1 MNMAVVSSAGRPRTV
16 KRRGFGQTLRLM
28 RKEWSAYLF
37 LAPSLLQFA
46 VLTAFPVVFSFYLS
60 FHEWNILEP
69 AKPFVGLDNYRRLLN
84 DRRVIQSIW
93 NTLYYTIVSV
103 PATLFL
109 SLLVALLLN
118 NRIRGRG
125 LFRALFY
132 LPVVTSGVA
141 VAVVWKWIFNG
152 DFGLINYY
160 LIQANIISEPI
171 RWLTDP
177 NLAMPSVIIVSVWGG
192 VGGSMI
198 IYLAGL
204 QAIPDEMYDAAK
216 VDGAGPIRTLFS
228 ITIPLLAPATFFL
241 LITSIIGAFQQFG
254 LPYLLTAG
262 GPVGR
267 TTTIAYYLYNAA
279 FKNFEMGYA
288 AAISYLLFAMIFV
301 FTLLHMRFSYRD
313 INY

>member
-1 MNMAVVSSAGRPRTV
+1 MAVTSSIKARPVKGR
-16 KRRGFGQTLRLM
+16 QILRSM
-28 RKEWSAYLF
+28 RKEWTAYLF
-37 LAPSLLQFA
+37 LFPSLLQFT
-46 VLTAFPVVFSFYLS
+46 VLLVFPVVFSFYLS

-69 AKPFVGLDNYRRLLN
+69 EKPFVGLDNYTRLLG
-84 DRRVIQSIW
+84 DRRVRQAIV
-93 NTLYYTIVSV
+93 NTIYYTVVSV
-103 PATLFL
+103 PVTLFCG
-109 SLLVALLLN
+109 LLVALLLN
-118 NRIRGRG
+118 NQIRGRG
-125 LFRALFY
+125 LFRAMYY
-132 LPVVTSGVA
+132 LPGVTSAVA

-160 LIQANIISEPI
+160 LMEMGVISEPI

-177 NLAMPSVIIVSVWGG
+177 NIAMPAVIIVSVWGG
-192 VGGSMI
+192 VGGCMI

-204 QAIPDEMYDAAK
+204 QALPDEIYDAAK

-267 TTTIAYYLYNAA
+267 TTTIAYYLYTSA

-288 AAISYLLFAMIFV
+288 AAMSYVLFAMIFV

>member
-1 MNMAVVSSAGRPRTV
+1 MAVTSSINSRPTGNR
-16 KRRGFGQTLRLM
+16 QILRMM
-28 RKEWSAYLF
+28 RKEWTAYLF
-37 LAPSLLQFA
+37 LLPSLLQFA
-46 VLTAFPVVFSFYLS
+46 VLMVFPVIFSFYLS

-69 AKPFVGLDNYRRLLN
+69 AKPFVGLDNYTRLLG
-84 DRRVIQSIW
+84 DRRVRQAIF
-93 NTLYYTIVSV
+93 NTVYYTVVSV
-103 PATLFL
+103 PATLFCG
-109 SLLVALLLN
+109 LLIALLLN
-118 NRIRGRG
+118 NQIRGRG
-125 LFRALFY
+125 LFRAMYY
-132 LPVVTSGVA
+132 LPGVTSAVA

-160 LIQANIISEPI
+160 LMEIGLISEPI

-177 NLAMPSVIIVSVWGG
+177 NLAMPAVIIVSVWGG
-192 VGGSMI
+192 VGGCMI

-216 VDGAGPIRTLFS
+216 VDGAGPVRMLFS

-267 TTTIAYYLYNAA
+267 TTTIAYYLYTSA

-288 AAISYLLFAMIFV
+288 AAMSYVLFAMIFG

>member
-1 MNMAVVSSAGRPRTV
+1 MAVSASIKSRPTGTREV
-16 KRRGFGQTLRLM
+16 LRRM
-28 RKEWSAYLF
+28 RKEWTAYLF

-46 VLTAFPVVFSFYLS
+46 VLLAFPVFFSFYLS

-69 AKPFVGLDNYRRLLN
+69 AKPFVGLDNYARLLQ
-84 DRRVIQSIW
+84 DRRVHQAIF

-103 PATLFL
+103 PATLF
-109 SLLVALLLN
+109 SGLLVALLLN
-118 NRIRGRG
+118 NQIRGRG
-125 LFRALFY
+125 LFRTMYY
-132 LPVVTSGVA
+132 LPVVTSAVA

-160 LIQANIISEPI
+160 LIQIGLIDEPI

-177 NLAMPSVIIVSVWGG
+177 NLAMPSIIIVSVWQG

-204 QAIPDEMYDAAK
+204 QAIPDELYDAAK
-216 VDGAGPIRTLFS
+216 VDGAGPIRMLFS
-228 ITIPLLAPATFFL
+228 VTIPLLGPATFFL
-241 LITSIIGAFQQFG
+241 LITSIIGAFQEFG
-254 LPYLLTAG
+254 RPFLMTSG
-262 GPVGR
+262 GPAGR
-267 TTTIAYYLYNAA
+267 TTTIAYYLYNSA

-288 AAISYLLFAMIFV
+288 AAMSYVLFAMIFV
-301 FTLLHMRFSYRD
+301 FSFLYMRLAYRD

>member
-1 MNMAVVSSAGRPRTV
+1 MAATSIKSRPTGARGV
-16 KRRGFGQTLRLM
+16 LRRM

-37 LAPSLLQFA
+37 LAPSLLQFV
-46 VLTAFPVVFSFYLS
+46 VLLAFPVFFSFYLS

-69 AKPFVGLDNYRRLLN
+69 AKPFVGLDNYNRLLS
-84 DRRVIQSIW
+84 DRRVHQAIF
-93 NTLYYTIVSV
+93 NTLYYTVVSV
-103 PATLFL
+103 PATLF
-109 SLLVALLLN
+109 SGLLVALLLN

-125 LFRALFY
+125 LFRTMYY
-132 LPVVTSGVA
+132 LPVVTSAVA

-160 LIQANIISEPI
+160 LIQLGLIDKPI

-177 NLAMPSVIIVSVWGG
+177 NLAMPSIIIVSVWQG

-204 QAIPDEMYDAAK
+204 QAIPDELYDAAK
-216 VDGAGPIRTLFS
+216 VDGAGPLRMLFS
-228 ITIPLLAPATFFL
+228 ITIPLLGPATFFL
-241 LITSIIGAFQQFG
+241 LVTSIIGSFQEFG
-254 LPYLLTAG
+254 RPFLMTSG
-262 GPVGR
+262 GPAGR
-267 TTTIAYYLYNAA
+267 TTTIAYYLYTAA

-288 AAISYLLFAMIFV
+288 AAMSYMLFAMIFV
-301 FTLLHMRFSYRD
+301 FSLLYMRLAYRD

>member
-1 MNMAVVSSAGRPRTV
+1 MAVSTGIKPRPAGY
-16 KRRGFGQTLRLM
+16 RRILRNM

-37 LAPSLLQFA
+37 LAPSLLQLF
-46 VLTAFPVVFSFYLS
+46 VLLLFPVVFSFYLS

-69 AKPFVGLDNYRRLLN
+69 EKAFVGLDNYTRLLH
-84 DRRVIQSIW
+84 DSRARQAIF
-93 NTLYYTIVSV
+93 NTIYYTVVSV
-103 PATLFL
+103 PLTLFCG
-109 SLLVALLLN
+109 LLVALLLN
-118 NRIRGRG
+118 NHIRGRG
-125 LFRALFY
+125 IFRAMYY
-132 LPVVTSGVA
+132 LPGITSAVA
-141 VAVVWKWIFNG
+141 VAIVWKWIFNG

-160 LIQANIISEPI
+160 LIRGGLTSQPI

-177 NLAMPSVIIVSVWGG
+177 ILAMPSVIIVSVWSGLGG
-192 VGGSMI
+192 CMI

-204 QAIPDEMYDAAK
+204 QAIPDELYDAAK
-216 VDGAGPIRTLFS
+216 VDGAGPIRRLFS
-228 ITIPLLAPATFFL
+228 ITIPLLAPSTFFL

-267 TTTIAYYLYNAA
+267 TTTIAYYLYTSA

-288 AAISYLLFAMIFV
+288 AAMSYVLFAMIFV
-301 FTLLHMRFSYRD
+301 FTLLHMRFAYRD

>member
-1 MNMAVVSSAGRPRTV
+1 MLATSSVRRTL
-16 KRRGFGQTLRLM
+16 GSI
-28 RKEWSAYLF
+28 RKEWTAYLF

-46 VLTAFPVVFSFYLS
+46 VLTVFPVFFSFYLS

-69 AKPFVGLDNYRRLLN
+69 EKPFVGLDNYQRLLT
-84 DRRVIQSIW
+84 DRRVRQAIG
-93 NTLYYTIVSV
+93 NTLYYTVASV
-103 PATLFL
+103 PLTLFGG
-109 SLLVALLLN
+109 LLIALLLN
-118 NRIRGRG
+118 NSIRARG
-125 LFRALFY
+125 LFRGMYY
-132 LPVVTSGVA
+132 LPAVTSAVA

-160 LIQANIISEPI
+160 LIRLGLISEPI

-177 NLAMPSVIIVSVWGG
+177 ALAMPAVIIVSIWGG
-192 VGGSMI
+192 VGGCMI

-204 QAIPDEMYDAAK
+204 QAIPEEMYDAAR
-216 VDGAGPIRTLFS
+216 VDGAGPVRTLFS

-241 LITSIIGAFQQFG
+241 MITSIIGAFQQFG

-267 TTTIAYYLYNAA
+267 TTTIAYYLYTAA

-288 AAISYLLFAMIFV
+288 AAMSYLLFAMIFV
-301 FTLLHMRFSYRD
+301 FTLLHMRFAYRD
-313 INY
+313 VNY

>member
-1 MNMAVVSSAGRPRTV
+1 MAISSSIKSRSTGF
-16 KRRGFGQTLRLM
+16 RGTLRLM
-28 RKEWSAYLF
+28 RKEWTAYLF
-37 LAPSLLQFA
+37 LFPSLLQFA
-46 VLTAFPVVFSFYLS
+46 VLMVFPVIFSFYLS

-69 AKPFVGLDNYRRLLN
+69 AKPFVGLDNYTRLLG
-84 DRRVIQSIW
+84 DRRVRQAIL
-93 NTLYYTIVSV
+93 NTTYYTVLSV
-103 PATLFL
+103 PATLFCG
-109 SLLVALLLN
+109 LLIALLLN
-118 NRIRGRG
+118 NQVRGRG
-125 LFRALFY
+125 LFRSMYY
-132 LPVVTSGVA
+132 LPGVTSAVA

-160 LIQANIISEPI
+160 LKELGLIEEPI

-177 NLAMPSVIIVSVWGG
+177 NLAMPAVIIVSIWGG
-192 VGGSMI
+192 VGGCMI

-204 QAIPDEMYDAAK
+204 QAIPEEMYDAAK
-216 VDGAGPIRTLFS
+216 VDGAGPIRMLFS

-267 TTTIAYYLYNAA
+267 TTTIAYYLYTIA
-279 FKNFEMGYA
+279 FRNFEMGYA
-288 AAISYLLFAMIFV
+288 AAMSYVLFAMIFV

>member
-1 MNMAVVSSAGRPRTV
+1 
-16 KRRGFGQTLRLM
+16 
-28 RKEWSAYLF
+28 
-37 LAPSLLQFA
+37 
-46 VLTAFPVVFSFYLS
+46 VLTILPGVFSFYLS

-69 AKPFVGLDNYRRLLN
+69 EKPFVGLENYRRLVN

-93 NTLYYTIVSV
+93 NTIYYTVVSV

-118 NRIRGRG
+118 NEIRGRG
-125 LFRALFY
+125 LFRTLYY

-160 LIQANIISEPI
+160 LIQAGIISEPI

-192 VGGSMI
+192 VGGAMI

-204 QAIPDEMYDAAK
+204 QAIPEEMYDAAK
-216 VDGAGPIRTLFS
+216 VDGAGPVRILFS

-267 TTTIAYYLYNAA
+267 TTTIAYYLYNSA

-288 AAISYLLFAMIFV
+288 AAMSYVLFAMIFV
-301 FTLLHMRFSYRD
+301 FTLLHMRYSYRD

>member
-1 MNMAVVSSAGRPRTV
+1 MAVTTGIKGIKPKPT
-16 KRRGFGQTLRLM
+16 GFRHILRSM
-28 RKEWSAYLF
+28 RKEWTAYLF
-37 LAPSLLQFA
+37 LFPSLLQFV
-46 VLTAFPVVFSFYLS
+46 VLMAFPVFFSFYLS

-69 AKPFVGLDNYRRLLN
+69 EKPFVGLDNYVRLLN
-84 DRRVIQSIW
+84 DRRARQAIF
-93 NTLYYTIVSV
+93 NTLYYTVTSV
-103 PATLFL
+103 PLTLFCG
-109 SLLVALLLN
+109 LLVALLLN
-118 NRIRGRG
+118 NQIRGRG
-125 LFRALFY
+125 LFRTMYY
-132 LPVVTSGVA
+132 LPVVTSAVA

-160 LIQANIISEPI
+160 LIQFGIVGEPI

-177 NLAMPSVIIVSVWGG
+177 SLAMPAVIIVSIWGG
-192 VGGSMI
+192 VGGCMI

-204 QAIPDEMYDAAK
+204 QAIPEEVYDAAK
-216 VDGAGPIRTLFS
+216 IDGAGSIRMLFN
-228 ITIPLLAPATFFL
+228 ITIPLLGPATFFL

-262 GPVGR
+262 GPAGR
-267 TTTIAYYLYNAA
+267 TTTIAYYLYNSA

-301 FTLLHMRFSYRD
+301 FTVLHLRFSYRD

>member
-1 MNMAVVSSAGRPRTV
+1 MAVTSSIKLRPMGGYR
-16 KRRGFGQTLRLM
+16 QTLRLM

-37 LAPSLLQFA
+37 LLPSLLQFA
-46 VLTAFPVVFSFYLS
+46 VLMVFPVVFSFYLS

-69 AKPFVGLDNYRRLLN
+69 AKPFVGLDNYARLLQ
-84 DRRVIQSIW
+84 DRHVRQAIV
-93 NTLYYTIVSV
+93 NTIYYTVVSV
-103 PATLFL
+103 PATLFCG
-109 SLLVALLLN
+109 LLIALLLN
-118 NRIRGRG
+118 NQIRGRG
-125 LFRALFY
+125 LFRTMYY
-132 LPVVTSGVA
+132 LPGFTSAVA
-141 VAVVWKWIFNG
+141 VAVVWKWNFNG

-160 LIQANIISEPI
+160 LIQIGVISEPI

-177 NLAMPSVIIVSVWGG
+177 NLAMPAVIIVSIWGG
-192 VGGSMI
+192 VGGCMI

-204 QAIPDEMYDAAK
+204 QAIPEELYDAAK
-216 VDGAGPIRTLFS
+216 IDGAGSIRMLFN
-228 ITIPLLAPATFFL
+228 ITIPLLGPATFFL

-267 TTTIAYYLYNAA
+267 TTTIAYYLYTSA

-288 AAISYLLFAMIFV
+288 AAMSYLLFAMIFI

>member
-1 MNMAVVSSAGRPRTV
+1 MAVTSSIKSRSGGY
-16 KRRGFGQTLRLM
+16 RGTLRMM
-28 RKEWSAYLF
+28 RKEWTAYLF
-37 LAPSLLQFA
+37 LLPSLLQFA
-46 VLTAFPVVFSFYLS
+46 VLLVFPVLFSFYLS

-69 AKPFVGLDNYRRLLN
+69 AKPFVGLDNYSRLLG
-84 DRRVIQSIW
+84 DRRVRQAIV
-93 NTLYYTIVSV
+93 NTIYYTVVSV
-103 PATLFL
+103 PATLFCG
-109 SLLVALLLN
+109 LLVALLLN
-118 NRIRGRG
+118 NQIRGRG
-125 LFRALFY
+125 LFRAMYY
-132 LPVVTSGVA
+132 LPGVTSAVA

-160 LIQANIISEPI
+160 LMQLGLISEPI

-177 NLAMPSVIIVSVWGG
+177 NLAMPAVIMVSVWGG
-192 VGGSMI
+192 VGGCMI

-204 QAIPDEMYDAAK
+204 QAIPEEMYDAAK
-216 VDGAGPIRTLFS
+216 VDGAGPIRMLFS

-267 TTTIAYYLYNAA
+267 TTTIAYYLYTSA
-279 FKNFEMGYA
+279 FRNFEMGYA
-288 AAISYLLFAMIFV
+288 AAMSYVLFAMIFV

>member
-1 MNMAVVSSAGRPRTV
+1 MAATSSIRVRPTGV
-16 KRRGFGQTLRLM
+16 RRVLRSM

-37 LAPSLLQFA
+37 LAPSLLQFC
-46 VLTAFPVVFSFYLS
+46 VLMVFPVIFSFYLS
-60 FHEWNILEP
+60 FHEWNILESE
-69 AKPFVGLDNYRRLLN
+69 KPYVGLDNYTRLLS
-84 DRRVIQSIW
+84 DRRVHQAIF
-93 NTLYYTIVSV
+93 NTVYYTVISV
-103 PATLFL
+103 PLTLFCG
-109 SLLVALLLN
+109 LLVALLLN
-118 NRIRGRG
+118 NKIRGRG
-125 LFRALFY
+125 LFRAMYY
-132 LPVVTSGVA
+132 LPGVTSAVA

-160 LIQANIISEPI
+160 LTRIGLISEPV

-177 NLAMPSVIIVSVWGG
+177 NLAMPSIIIVSIWGG
-192 VGGSMI
+192 VGGCMI

-204 QAIPDEMYDAAK
+204 QAIPDELYDAAK

-228 ITIPLLAPATFFL
+228 ITIPLLGPATFFL

-262 GPVGR
+262 GPAGR
-267 TTTIAYYLYNAA
+267 TTTIAYYLYTSA

-288 AAISYLLFAMIFV
+288 AAISYVLFAMIFI
-301 FTLLHMRFSYRD
+301 FTLLHMRFAYRD

>member
-1 MNMAVVSSAGRPRTV
+1 
-16 KRRGFGQTLRLM
+16 M
-28 RKEWSAYLF
+28 RKEWTAYLF
-37 LAPSLLQFA
+37 LFPSLLQFA
-46 VLTAFPVVFSFYLS
+46 VLLAFPVVFSFYLS

-69 AKPFVGLDNYRRLLN
+69 EKPYVGLENYSRLLT
-84 DRRVIQSIW
+84 DRRVRQAIV
-93 NTLYYTIVSV
+93 NTVYYTVTSV
-103 PATLFL
+103 PLTLFCG
-109 SLLVALLLN
+109 LLVALLLN
-118 NRIRGRG
+118 NQIRGRG
-125 LFRALFY
+125 LFRTIYY
-132 LPVVTSGVA
+132 LPGVTSAVA

-160 LIQANIISEPI
+160 LTQIGLIDEPI

-177 NLAMPSVIIVSVWGG
+177 KLAMPSVIIVSIWGG
-192 VGGSMI
+192 VGGCMI

-204 QAIPDEMYDAAK
+204 QAIPEELYDAAR

-262 GPVGR
+262 GPGGR
-267 TTTIAYYLYNAA
+267 TTTIAYYLYTSA

-288 AAISYLLFAMIFV
+288 AAISYVLFAMIFV
-301 FTLLHMRFSYRD
+301 FTLLHMRFAYRD

>member
-1 MNMAVVSSAGRPRTV
+1 MTVTGSIKSRPSSYRS
-16 KRRGFGQTLRLM
+16 TLRLM
-28 RKEWSAYLF
+28 RKEWTAYLF
-37 LAPSLLQFA
+37 LLPSLLQFA
-46 VLTAFPVVFSFYLS
+46 VLMVFPVIFSFYLS

-69 AKPFVGLDNYRRLLN
+69 AKPFVGFDNYTRLFA
-84 DRRVIQSIW
+84 DRRVRQAIL
-93 NTLYYTIVSV
+93 NTIYYTVVSV
-103 PATLFL
+103 PATLFCG
-109 SLLVALLLN
+109 LLVALLLN
-118 NRIRGRG
+118 NQIRGRG
-125 LFRALFY
+125 LFRSMYY
-132 LPVVTSGVA
+132 LPGVTSAVA

-160 LIQANIISEPI
+160 LIQIGLISEPI

-177 NLAMPSVIIVSVWGG
+177 NLAMPAVIIVSVWGG
-192 VGGSMI
+192 VGGCMI

-204 QAIPDEMYDAAK
+204 QAIPEEMYDAAK
-216 VDGAGPIRTLFS
+216 VDGAGPLRTLFS
-228 ITIPLLAPATFFL
+228 ITIPLLSPATFFL

-267 TTTIAYYLYNAA
+267 TTTIAYYLYTSA

-288 AAISYLLFAMIFV
+288 AAMSYLLFAMIFV

>member
-1 MNMAVVSSAGRPRTV
+1 MAVSSSRLQARPGNA
-16 KRRGFGQTLRLM
+16 RRVLRNM
-28 RKEWSAYLF
+28 RKEWSAYFF
-37 LAPSLLQFA
+37 LAPALIQFV
-46 VLTAFPVVFSFYLS
+46 VLMVFPVIFSFYLS

-69 AKPFVGLDNYRRLLN
+69 EKPFVGLANYRRLLT
-84 DRRVIQSIW
+84 DARVRQAIW
-93 NTLYYTIVSV
+93 NTTYYTVVSV
-103 PATLFL
+103 PLTLF
-109 SLLVALLLN
+109 SGLLVALLLN
-118 NRIRGRG
+118 NQIRGRG
-125 LFRALFY
+125 LFRAMYY
-132 LPVVTSGVA
+132 LPGVTSAVA

-160 LIQANIISEPI
+160 LIQMGVISEPI

-198 IYLAGL
+198 IYLAAL
-204 QAIPDEMYDAAK
+204 QALPEEIYDAAK
-216 VDGAGPIRTLFS
+216 VDGAGPIRTLFN
-228 ITIPLLAPATFFL
+228 ITIPLLGPATFFL

-254 LPYLLTAG
+254 LPYLLTSG

-267 TTTIAYYLYNAA
+267 TTTIAYYLYTSA

-288 AAISYLLFAMIFV
+288 AAMSYVLFAMIFI
-301 FTLLHMRFSYRD
+301 FTLLHMRFTYRD

>member
-1 MNMAVVSSAGRPRTV
+1 MAVSTSIKSQPAGSRQIRNV
-16 KRRGFGQTLRLM
+16 LRVM
-28 RKEWSAYLF
+28 RKEWTAYLF
-37 LAPSLLQFA
+37 LFPSLLQFS
-46 VLTAFPVVFSFYLS
+46 VLLVFPVIFSFYLS

-69 AKPFVGLDNYRRLLN
+69 EKPYVGLDNYARLLG
-84 DRRVIQSIW
+84 DRRVRQALF
-93 NTLYYTIVSV
+93 NTFYYTVVSV
-103 PATLFL
+103 PATLFCG
-109 SLLVALLLN
+109 LLVALLLN
-118 NRIRGRG
+118 NQIRGRG
-125 LFRALFY
+125 IFRTMYY
-132 LPVVTSGVA
+132 LPGVTSAVA

-160 LIQANIISEPI
+160 LLQLGLISEPI

-177 NLAMPSVIIVSVWGG
+177 GLAMPSVIIVSVWGG
-192 VGGSMI
+192 VGGCMI

-216 VDGAGPIRTLFS
+216 VDGAGPVRTLFS

-267 TTTIAYYLYNAA
+267 TTTIAYYLYTSA

-288 AAISYLLFAMIFV
+288 AAMSYVLFAMIFI

>member
-1 MNMAVVSSAGRPRTV
+1 MAVTSSINSRPTGNR
-16 KRRGFGQTLRLM
+16 QLLRMM
-28 RKEWSAYLF
+28 RKEWTAYLF
-37 LAPSLLQFA
+37 LLPSLLQFA
-46 VLTAFPVVFSFYLS
+46 VLMVFPVIFSFYLS

-69 AKPFVGLDNYRRLLN
+69 AKPFVGLDNYTRLLG
-84 DRRVIQSIW
+84 DRRVRQAIF
-93 NTLYYTIVSV
+93 NTVYYTVVSV
-103 PATLFL
+103 PVTLFCG
-109 SLLVALLLN
+109 LLIALLLN
-118 NRIRGRG
+118 NQIRGRG
-125 LFRALFY
+125 LFRAMYY
-132 LPVVTSGVA
+132 LPGITSAVA

-160 LIQANIISEPI
+160 LIELGLISEPI

-177 NLAMPSVIIVSVWGG
+177 NLAMPSVIIVSIWGG
-192 VGGSMI
+192 VGGCMI

-204 QAIPDEMYDAAK
+204 QAIPEELYDAAK

-228 ITIPLLAPATFFL
+228 ITIPLLGPATFFL
-241 LITSIIGAFQQFG
+241 LITSIIAAFQQFG
-254 LPYLLTAG
+254 LPYLLTSG

-267 TTTIAYYLYNAA
+267 TTTIAYYLYTSA

-288 AAISYLLFAMIFV
+288 AALSYVLFAMIFV